1 MSAFAARQLHP
12 LDLLAQEL
20 ADVDESWALLG
31 WEEREHYRRL
41 ASTATEVLLGRD
53 PRRPAPVADTW
64 PERERRLLRQGIRK
78 AHTEAQAQ
86 ERRLGKLLERLE
98 GTM

>member
-1 MSAFAARQLHP
+1 
-12 LDLLAQEL
+12 
-20 ADVDESWALLG
+20 
-31 WEEREHYRRL
+31 
-41 ASTATEVLLGRD
+41 
-53 PRRPAPVADTW
+53 VADTW